1 MASDKLHL
9 SKKWNTVF
17 IHLAAWSILFIFPL
31 LFIERFGNINRM
43 HNFSLIKFYIQPICI
58 ACIFYINY
66 LWLIDKVLFRK
77 KTIRFILYNL
87 LLVVMA
93 NIAIYLVHRM
103 VIPESILHQR
113 PTPIP
118 PPRPG
123 FMQWQDSITLV
134 LVVGLSAAIKVTQ
147 KWITTEKERKQL
159 EQERTEAELKNL
171 KNQLNPHF
179 LFNTISTIVSLVRTE
194 TDKARSLLIDFS
206 NYYRQTL
213 SDSDTLTT
221 LEHEVEQ
228 GTRYINLM
236 QARYGDGRLR
246 VSVDIDFEVRD
257 SLVPPFILQPL
268 LENCIKH
275 AQRETEPLSI
285 HVRAFE
291 TDDGLE
297 IIVEDDGIGMSEE
310 VCAHLF
316 EQHRREEPESIT
328 ADGSVK
334 RGCGLALFNVLQRI
348 HFFYG
353 EDSGMRVKS
362 QEGVGTQVI
371 VELNGEPH
379 EPAPLTA

>member
-87 LLVVMA
+87 LLIVMA
-93 NIAIYLVHRM
+93 NVAIYLVHRM

-179 LFNTISTIVSLVRTE
+179 LFNTLNARHVQVDVNIPTGLCRGYKIAPLLFITLIENAFKHGTSASTRSFVKINMSEPSPGVIECDIENSSFPKNE
-194 TDKARSLLIDFS
+194 TDKSGSGIGLKNLSRQLELLYPGKY
-206 NYYRQTL
+206 NL
-213 SDSDTLTT
+213 HAESDSHIYRSMLT
-221 LEHEVEQ
+221 
-228 GTRYINLM
+228 
-236 QARYGDGRLR
+236 
-246 VSVDIDFEVRD
+246 ID
-257 SLVPPFILQPL
+257 
-268 LENCIKH
+268 
-275 AQRETEPLSI
+275 
-285 HVRAFE
+285 
-291 TDDGLE
+291 
-297 IIVEDDGIGMSEE
+297 
-310 VCAHLF
+310 
-316 EQHRREEPESIT
+316 
-328 ADGSVK
+328 
-334 RGCGLALFNVLQRI
+334 
-348 HFFYG
+348 
-353 EDSGMRVKS
+353 
-362 QEGVGTQVI
+362 
-371 VELNGEPH
+371 LN
-379 EPAPLTA
+379 

>member
-87 LLVVMA
+87 LLIVMA
-93 NIAIYLVHRM
+93 NVAIYLVHRM

-179 LFNTISTIVSLVRTE
+179 LFNTLNALYGLVLTKSDKTE
-194 TDKARSLLIDFS
+194 SAFIQFS
-206 NYYRQTL
+206 NILKYMYAQTTSETIPVCNEIDYIRQYVDLQALRLNKHTHISFETQTDDDQAPIPPMIL
-213 SDSDTLTT
+213 ITFVENAFKYGTSSDIDCTVLIRIIVKNGQLLFETENTVMKEKKEKTPAIGIENCRKRLELLYPDRFNLTT
-221 LEHEVEQ
+221 VQENRQ
-228 GTRYINLM
+228 YKI
-236 QARYGDGRLR
+236 RLTIR
-246 VSVDIDFEVRD
+246 
-257 SLVPPFILQPL
+257 LQ
-268 LENCIKH
+268 
-275 AQRETEPLSI
+275 
-285 HVRAFE
+285 
-291 TDDGLE
+291 
-297 IIVEDDGIGMSEE
+297 
-310 VCAHLF
+310 
-316 EQHRREEPESIT
+316 
-328 ADGSVK
+328 
-334 RGCGLALFNVLQRI
+334 
-348 HFFYG
+348 
-353 EDSGMRVKS
+353 
-362 QEGVGTQVI
+362 
-371 VELNGEPH
+371 
-379 EPAPLTA
+379 

>member
-1 MASDKLHL
+1 M
-9 SKKWNTVF
+9 
-17 IHLAAWSILFIFPL
+17 
-31 LFIERFGNINRM
+31 
-43 HNFSLIKFYIQPICI
+43 
-58 ACIFYINY
+58 
-66 LWLIDKVLFRK
+66 
-77 KTIRFILYNL
+77 
-87 LLVVMA
+87 
-93 NIAIYLVHRM
+93 
-103 VIPESILHQR
+103 
-113 PTPIP
+113 
-118 PPRPG
+118 
-123 FMQWQDSITLV
+123 
-134 LVVGLSAAIKVTQ
+134 
-147 KWITTEKERKQL
+147 
-159 EQERTEAELKNL
+159 
-171 KNQLNPHF
+171 
-179 LFNTISTIVSLVRTE
+179 
-194 TDKARSLLIDFS
+194 
-206 NYYRQTL
+206 
-213 SDSDTLTT
+213 
-221 LEHEVEQ
+221 EQ

-285 HVRAFE
+285 RVRAFE

-297 IIVEDDGIGMSEE
+297 ITVEDDGIGMSEE

-328 ADGSVK
+328 ADGSIK

-379 EPAPLTA
+379 EPAPLTV

>member
-1 MASDKLHL
+1 MLPLFFSQSNRVLRRQRRRLMRLAVQLDDDLRSHALLGLHAHAGIFSVKEMDAL
-9 SKKWNTVF
+9 KHVEERQAATSLDGAVGGNALGLLQAMLLKQMRADFFAHTDAVVLDDDLQTV
-17 IHLAAWSILFIFPL
+17 IGLESPNMNRKRLGLA
-31 LFIERFGNINRM
+31 
-43 HNFSLIKFYIQPICI
+43 
-58 ACIFYINY
+58 
-66 LWLIDKVLFRK
+66 
-77 KTIRFILYNL
+77 
-87 LLVVMA
+87 
-93 NIAIYLVHRM
+93 
-103 VIPESILHQR
+103 
-113 PTPIP
+113 
-118 PPRPG
+118 
-123 FMQWQDSITLV
+123 
-134 LVVGLSAAIKVTQ
+134 
-147 KWITTEKERKQL
+147 
-159 EQERTEAELKNL
+159 
-171 KNQLNPHF
+171 
-179 LFNTISTIVSLVRTE
+179 
-194 TDKARSLLIDFS
+194 
-206 NYYRQTL
+206 
-213 SDSDTLTT
+213 
-221 LEHEVEQ
+221 
-228 GTRYINLM
+228 
-236 QARYGDGRLR
+236 LR
-246 VSVDIDFEVRD
+246 VLDAVFEQRLQDKRRHHAIAHLKVDIDFEVRD
-257 SLVPPFILQPL
+257 CMVPPFILQPL

-316 EQHRREEPESIT
+316 EQHRLEEPESIA